1 MSDFCF
7 HLRCESLK
15 LFFSF
20 FFGRNTST
28 LQHFLACVNKRYG
41 IDLFSLAS
49 PKTSR
54 ESIQIKIFF
63 FHFLLFLHFF
73 FSSLTALF
81 SLLTSQAVTLARRS
95 SSSRPSKQ
103 VQAAV
108 LFLFPFAWHLSTWSK
123 KLLAS
128 LEHCSNSA
136 SLVSLTENVQA
147 ASMSEEHLSSVSRV
161 AE

>member
-1 MSDFCF
+1 MRALSCF
-7 HLRCESLK
+7 SASSLEETPPH
-15 LFFSF
+15 F
-20 FFGRNTST
+20 NTSLHVST
-28 LQHFLACVNKRYG
+28 KGMELICSVLQA
-41 IDLFSLAS
+41 
-49 PKTSR
+49 PKPQEKAFKLKS
-54 ESIQIKIFF
+54 FF

>member
-1 MSDFCF
+1 MCQQKVWNLFVQSCKPQNLKRK
-7 HLRCESLK
+7 HLNY
-15 LFFSF
+15 F
-20 FFGRNTST
+20 RN
-28 LQHFLACVNKRYG
+28 
-41 IDLFSLAS
+41 I
-49 PKTSR
+49 
-54 ESIQIKIFF
+54 

-108 LFLFPFAWHLSTWSK
+108 LFLLPFAWHWSTWSK

-147 ASMSEEHLSSVSRV
+147 ASMSEEHLSSVLRV

>member
-63 FHFLLFLHFF
+63 FSFLTFLAFF
-73 FSSLTALF
+73 
-81 SLLTSQAVTLARRS
+81 
-95 SSSRPSKQ
+95 
-103 VQAAV
+103 
-108 LFLFPFAWHLSTWSK
+108 LFLFDGIIFLANVTSRDFSQEIIKLKTIKAGTGSCIVFVSICLALVNLVK
-123 KLLAS
+123 KTLGIFRTLL
-128 LEHCSNSA
+128 
-136 SLVSLTENVQA
+136 
-147 ASMSEEHLSSVSRV
+147 
-161 AE
+161 